1 MSPLFA
7 AMLAL
12 VAPRRGP
19 PEVLGAPSPLDVDR
33 LSDHLRRDLGLA
45 DGRDRPDR
53 GGGWRDV

>member
-12 VAPRRGP
+12 VSPGRPP
-19 PEVLGAPSPLDVDR
+19 PEVLGGPARLDIDR

-45 DGRDRPDR
+45 DGRDRRDR
-53 GGGWRDV
+53 DGRRER

>member
-12 VAPRRGP
+12 VSPGRAP

-45 DGRDRPDR
+45 DGRDGRDR
-53 GGGWRDV
+53 DGRWDR

>member
-12 VAPRRGP
+12 VSAGRPP
-19 PEVLGAPSPLDVDR
+19 PEAFGGPARLDIDR

-45 DGRDRPDR
+45 DGRDGRDR
-53 GGGWRDV
+53 DGRWDR